1 MNPNNN
7 LILFSIMLSSI
18 AVLFES
24 ILCISNGLED
34 ISKKKIK
41 YGIFLISIGAIS
53 IIYCLY
59 TVISLWI
66 I

>member
-24 ILCISNGLED
+24 ILCILNGLED